1 MIRGLLAVLGLQLL
15 VSLMVTSG
23 FLLFSGLMA
32 TKSAAIGGVIAVVP
46 GAFYAWRLIASR
58 NVSPDRLLRVHVIA
72 EAGKL
77 TLTFVLFA
85 ATFVWIRDVSVL
97 PLFVAY
103 VATLMAYWLALIVVK
118 RI

>member
-1 MIRGLLAVLGLQLL
+1 MYWHI
-15 VSLMVTSG
+15 S
-23 FLLFSGLMA
+23 
-32 TKSAAIGGVIAVVP
+32 
-46 GAFYAWRLIASR
+46 WRLIVSR
-58 NVSPDRLLRVHVIA
+58 NAPPERLLRVHVVA

-77 TLTFVLFA
+77 ALTFVLFA
-85 ATFVWIRDVSVL
+85 ATFVWIRDVPVL